1 MLQNGHTAMEL
12 AQRFEANSAAE
23 SDGCMAQL
31 IKFLQQWAV
40 SHP

>member
-1 MLQNGHTAMEL
+1 MAMLQNGYTALEL
-12 AQRFEANSAAE
+12 AQRFEAD